1 VWLYGDLL
9 QTEIAFQKMYS
20 ILDWSHAKQ
29 NTKSSELNVP
39 VESVGQFTGLKD
51 KNGKEIY
58 EGDIVRLFH
67 GHPSWLTD
75 PFRVVFQNSAFA
87 LKKEDKSGSTA
98 FATYLHDCVTN
109 GIIKN
114 DDDESALFEVI
125 GNIYENPELI
135 KDIQRA

>member
-1 VWLYGDLL
+1 MREIKFRGFSESKKVWLYGDLL

-39 VESVGQFTGLKD
+39 VESVGQLTGLKD

-58 EGDIVRLFH
+58 DQDFIKSSGGDIML
-67 GHPSWLTD
+67 
-75 PFRVVFQNSAFA
+75 VVWRQDLASFA
-87 LKKEDKSGSTA
+87 LRKDGWMYDHYFGEAVDAGHTQ
-98 FATYLHDCVTN
+98 V
-109 GIIKN
+109 
-114 DDDESALFEVI
+114 V
-125 GNIYENPELI
+125 GNFYENPELI